1 MRNKMK
7 TNLIVSSRGQLTL
20 PSELRKKYGID
31 EGSVLIVDDRNGEI
45 VQKIAQVTE
54 VEFYSDFQ
62 INGWVKE
69 DVFEDASNRQSLRS
83 QLKKLAKA
91 K

>member
-1 MRNKMK
+1 MK

-45 VQKIAQVTE
+45 VLKIAQVTE
-54 VEFYSDFQ
+54 VEFYSDSQ
-62 INGWVKE
+62 IKGWVKE
-69 DVFEDASNRQSLRS
+69 DALDDADERQNLRS
-83 QLKKLAKA
+83 KLKKLAKA